1 MQCSI
6 KSLKALQDVISK
18 FPKSNKINDA
28 MLKIGYVQEKQ
39 GKKQDAVATF
49 QDLLKKY
56 PKSKPATLARQK
68 LQTLGA

>member
-1 MQCSI
+1 MQYNYI
-6 KSLKALQDVISK
+6 KLIGEKM
-18 FPKSNKINDA
+18 NK
-28 MLKIGYVQEKQ
+28 
-39 GKKQDAVATF
+39 

>member
-1 MQCSI
+1 MKNAM
-6 KSLKALQDVISK
+6 KSFQDVLSK
-18 FPKSNKINDA
+18 FPKSNKIPDA